1 MVGHESNITFRHS
14 DENKMTVNH
23 QRASEN
29 CAAHMGE
36 SNCAKL
42 VLCST
47 TAANVANKEATNVSS
62 QNGCSVKNHAR
73 WLVLERLAYR

>member
-1 MVGHESNITFRHS
+1 LLFLKFGFLQEEAIGHSAQT
-14 DENKMTVNH
+14 NH
-23 QRASEN
+23 DFI
-29 CAAHMGE
+29 MG
-36 SNCAKL
+36 KL
-42 VLCST
+42 VLSST